1 MLVRRSDSHRGHFA
15 LPATLALLLSAFAP
29 VAGAEETSLD
39 AAPPELTPIAATYSA
54 SMDRGLSLNGSARRT
69 LEQQADGSWLYEF
82 NVDSFIADIR
92 ESVEFR
98 WEDGRVVPLKY
109 RYRLN
114 GMLVKNRSRALN
126 FNQAVQSVSGSYDGT
141 SFTTELP
148 DQALDPLGF
157 QLQLR
162 QDLKAGKTT
171 MDYTVAD
178 KDDFEHDRFA
188 VVGEELQTTSLG
200 ELNTIKVEKVR
211 EEDSKRETL
220 MWFAPELDYLL
231 VRLLQTEPDGSRYEV
246 RLDEASREN
255 AQAAVQ

>member
-1 MLVRRSDSHRGHFA
+1 MFVRLSGSARRHFA
-15 LPATLALLLSAFAP
+15 LPSLLAILLASPGLAAAVEEGSSA
-29 VAGAEETSLD
+29 AGQG
-39 AAPPELTPIAATYSA
+39 LTPIAATYSA
-54 SMDRGLSLNGSARRT
+54 SMDKGLSLNGSARRT
-69 LEQQADGSWLYEF
+69 LEQQADGTWLYEF
-82 NVDSFIADIR
+82 NVDSFIADVR

-98 WEDGRVVPLKY
+98 WEEGRVIPLKY

-126 FNQAVQSVSGSYDGT
+126 FNQAAQSVSGSYDGK
-141 SFTTELP
+141 SFTVDLP
-148 DQALDPLGF
+148 EHALDPLGF

-162 QDLKAGKTT
+162 QDLKAGKTA
-171 MDYTVAD
+171 MNYTVAD

-211 EEDSKRETL
+211 EKDSKRETL

-231 VRLLQTEPDGSRYEV
+231 VRLVQTEPDGSRYEV
-246 RLDEASREN
+246 RLDEASRGETP
-255 AQAAVQ
+255 AGT